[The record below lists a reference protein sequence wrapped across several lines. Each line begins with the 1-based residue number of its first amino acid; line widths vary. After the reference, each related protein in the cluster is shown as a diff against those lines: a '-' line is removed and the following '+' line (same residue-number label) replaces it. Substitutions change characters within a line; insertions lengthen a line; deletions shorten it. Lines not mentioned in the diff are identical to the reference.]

1 VRIAVLWSLIMRWT
15 SLASITGSR
24 VVNVSATW
32 ITSALMVFLGVG
44 AVGEMTE
51 SLKSW
56 RYSLNPCVL
65 PFISVNLEVKTGD
78 LTALADLHIS

>member
-1 VRIAVLWSLIMRWT
+1 
-15 SLASITGSR
+15 
-24 VVNVSATW
+24 
-32 ITSALMVFLGVG
+32 MVFLGVG

-65 PFISVNLEVKTGD
+65 PFISVNLELKTGD